1 MANDESKHRRIPGG
15 TALIFGGLC
24 GLLAALALYAAFRR
38 TSGSRGAFTPLTYL
52 ADQFAAFLAA
62 YLVEPAR
69 AGEALTPSIRFEQ
82 PWSQGLAL
90 LVSILSFVAIIWLYR
105 RETSAP
111 LWYRMSLAGLRFGL
125 VVLTMLML
133 AEVVL
138 LVERTG
144 LPYFIVMT
152 DDSASS
158 RVVDQYASK
167 PLKDTTAALAKLAG
181 KPEASRLAVAQGW
194 LLKDQAKLLEELR
207 KQHKV
212 KLYVVSNAARPL
224 AEIDTPEEVK
234 PALDQLLK
242 VEPTG
247 SQTRLGDGVR
257 QVLTE
262 LRGVPPT
269 AILLLTDGETTDGE
283 GLAKAAEFAKTKNV
297 PIYTLGLGDPEPSRD
312 LELTDLLVDDVVFVD
327 DNVRFAA
334 RLQGHGFAGQ
344 DVTVK
349 LQRRPQGSKSAIE
362 DLESVRVKVPPDG
375 QAARVE
381 ITHRPKQ
388 TGDVD
393 YIVSVDP
400 RPRELQTENN
410 RIERTINVREEKLRV
425 LLVEGEPR
433 YEYRYLKSFLE
444 RDKTIDLSVVL
455 QSSDPEYS
463 EQDRVALPTFPAA
476 KDGKDGLFRF
486 DVVILGDVDTSLLS
500 ATQMQNLVEFVT
512 QKGGGL
518 LFIAGEHFNPLTY
531 KGTPLESLLPILLAD
546 ARDPVT
552 AAGTSVANFRPSLTV
567 EGRSHP
573 IFRFGED
580 DVSSNRIWSQL
591 PESNWFLEAPRK
603 QPTAF
608 VLATHPSLN
617 GSDGPL
623 PMILYQ
629 FAGAGKTMMNNI
641 DDTWRWRFRVGD
653 RYFGRFWIQTIRFL
667 ARSKMLGQRQ
677 AELTTDR
684 RRYQRNQPILIS
696 VRFPNPG
703 LAPSSDE
710 ISVEVKKKGQGPRKL
725 SLKRSSGARNIYE
738 GALPQATEGEYD
750 VRYLPPPVLEGALPT
765 ASFRVDAPAGEFEEV
780 RMNRPELIRAAA
792 TSRGTF
798 HTPEADPEALLKEL
812 PVPQKVP
819 LDTDPPI
826 PLWNTP
832 AVLGLFL
839 GMLTLEWVLRK
850 RKQMV

>member
-1 MANDESKHRRIPGG
+1 VANDETTHRRFFGG
-15 TALIFGGLC
+15 TALLFSVFGGL
-24 GLLAALALYAAFRR
+24 LLILAALAVFSR
-38 TSGSRGAFTPLTYL
+38 TSWAGPTFAPITYL
-52 ADQFAAFLAA
+52 SDQFALLLAG

-82 PWSQGLAL
+82 PWPQGLAL
-90 LVSILSFVAIIWLYR
+90 LVAIVAIVGVVWLYR
-105 RETSAP
+105 REGNAP
-111 LWYRMSLAGLRFGL
+111 GWYRMSLAALRIGL
-125 VVLTMLML
+125 VLLTMLML

-138 LVERTG
+138 SVERTG
-144 LPYFIVMT
+144 LPYFIIMT
-152 DDSASS
+152 DDSAST
-158 RVVDQYASK
+158 RIVDQYGSK
-167 PLKDTTAALAKLAG
+167 PLKDKSEALAKAAG
-181 KPEASRLAVAQGW
+181 KPEATRLAVAQGW
-194 LLKDQAKLLEELR
+194 LLKDDARLIEELR

-212 KLYVVSNAARPL
+212 KLYLVSNAARPL
-224 AEIDTPEEVK
+224 AEIDTAEQVQ
-234 PALDQLLK
+234 PALEQLLK
-242 VEPTG
+242 VEPAG

-283 GLAKAAEFAKTKNV
+283 GLAKAAEFARTKNV
-297 PIYTLGLGDPEPSRD
+297 PLYTVGLGDSEPTRD

-334 RLQGHGFAGQ
+334 RLQGRGFAGQ
-344 DVTVK
+344 NVTVK
-349 LQRRPQGSKSAIE
+349 LQRRPQGSKTAVE
-362 DLESVRVKVPPDG
+362 DVESVQVTVPPDG

-381 ITHRPKQ
+381 ITHKPKQ

-393 YIVSVDP
+393 YIVSIDP
-400 RPRELQTENN
+400 LPRELQTENN

-425 LLVEGEPR
+425 LLVDGEPR

-476 KDGKDGLFRF
+476 KDGKEGLFNY
-486 DVVILGDVDTSLLS
+486 DVVIFGDVDISLLS
-500 ATQMQNLVEFVT
+500 ASQMQNLVEFVT
-512 QKGGGL
+512 LKGGGL
-518 LFIAGEHFNPLTY
+518 LFIAGEHFNPLSY
-531 KGTPLESLLPILLAD
+531 KGTPLEPLLPILLAE
-546 ARDPVT
+546 ARDPV
-552 AAGTSVANFRPSLTV
+552 ASAGVAIANFRPALTV

-573 IFRFGED
+573 IFRFGQD
-580 DVSSNRIWSQL
+580 DVTSNRIWAEL
-591 PESNWFLEAPRK
+591 PELNWYLEAPRK
-603 QPTAF
+603 QPAAF
-608 VLATHPSLN
+608 VLATHPSLV

-623 PMILYQ
+623 PLILYQ
-629 FAGAGKTMMNNI
+629 FSGAGKTMMNNV

-667 ARSKMLGQRQ
+667 ARSKLLGQRQ
-677 AELTTDR
+677 AEITTDR
-684 RRYQRNQPILIS
+684 HRYQRAQPILIS

-703 LAPSSDE
+703 LAPATDQ
-710 ISVEVKKKGQGPRKL
+710 ISVQVRKKGQGPRKL
-725 SLKRSSGARNIYE
+725 TLKRSSGARNIYE

-750 VRYLPPPVLEGALPT
+750 VRYLPPPVLEGPLPT
-765 ASFRVDAPAGEFEEV
+765 TSFRVDAPAGEFEEV
-780 RMNRPELIRAAA
+780 RMNRPELLRAAE
-792 TSRGTF
+792 TSQGTF
-798 HTPEADPEALLKEL
+798 HTPEVEPSALLKEL

-832 AVLGLFL
+832 AMLALFL
-839 GMLTLEWVLRK
+839 SLLILEWVLRK
-850 RKQMV
+850 RKQMA

>member
-1 MANDESKHRRIPGG
+1 MANDESINRRIPGG
-15 TALIFGGLC
+15 KPLLFGILG
-24 GLLAALALYAAFRR
+24 GLLAVLVSFAIFNR
-38 TSGSRGAFTPLTYL
+38 TSGSRRAFAPITYL
-52 ADQFAAFLAA
+52 SDHFAAFLADR
-62 YLVEPAR
+62 LVEPAL
-69 AGEALTPSIRFEQ
+69 AGEALTPTIRFEQ

-90 LVSILSFVAIIWLYR
+90 LVVIAAFVGIIWLYR
-105 RETSAP
+105 REGSAP
-111 LWYRMSLAGLRFGL
+111 AWYRMGLAALRIGL
-125 VVLTMLML
+125 VLLTMLML
-133 AEVVL
+133 AEMVL
-138 LVERTG
+138 SVERTG

-158 RVVDQYASK
+158 RVVDQYAAA
-167 PLKDTTAALAKLAG
+167 PLKDVSAALAKGAG

-194 LLKDQAKLLEELR
+194 LLKDDAKLLEELR

-212 KLYVVSNAARPL
+212 KLYLVSNAARPL
-224 AEIDTPEEVK
+224 AEIDAAEEVK

-283 GLAKAAEFAKTKNV
+283 GLAKAAEFAKTKGV
-297 PIYTLGLGDPEPSRD
+297 PLYTIGLGDPEPSRD

-349 LQRRPQGSKSAIE
+349 LQRRPQGSKTAVE
-362 DLESVRVKVPPDG
+362 DLETVRVKVPPDG

-388 TGDVD
+388 TGDQD
-393 YIVSVDP
+393 FIVSVDP
-400 RPRELQTENN
+400 RPRELQTDNN
-410 RIERTINVREEKLRV
+410 RIERTINVREEKLHV

-463 EQDRVALPTFPAA
+463 EQDRVALPTFPPA
-476 KDGKDGLFRF
+476 KDGREGLFRY
-486 DVVILGDVDTSLLS
+486 DVVIFGDVDTSLLS

-518 LFIAGEHFNPLTY
+518 LFVAGEHFNPLSY
-531 KGTPLESLLPILLAD
+531 KGSPLEPLLPILLAE

-552 AAGTSVANFRPSLTV
+552 AAGAAVANFRPALTV

-580 DVSSNRIWSQL
+580 EVSSNRIWNEL
-591 PESNWFLEAPRK
+591 PELNWFLEAPRK

-608 VLATHPSLN
+608 VLATHPTLN

-623 PMILYQ
+623 PIILYQ
-629 FAGAGKTMMNNI
+629 FAGAGKTMMNNL

-653 RYFGRFWIQTIRFL
+653 KYFGRFWIQTIRFL
-667 ARSKMLGQRQ
+667 ARSKLLGQRQ
-677 AELTTDR
+677 AEITTDR

-710 ISVEVKKKGQGPRKL
+710 ISVQVKKKGQGPRKL
-725 SLKRSSGARNIYE
+725 TLKRSSGARNIYE
-738 GALPQATEGEYD
+738 GALPQATEGEYE
-750 VRYLPPPVLEGALPT
+750 VRYLPPPVLEGPLPT

-780 RMNRPELIRAAA
+780 RMNRPELIRAST

-798 HTPEADPEALLKEL
+798 HTPEVDADTLLKEL

-819 LDTDPPI
+819 LDTDPPV

-832 AVLGLFL
+832 AMLGLFL